1 MIRRTFLYGLCL
13 ILAASISSAN
23 APALNASALARQQ
36 SDFSELEKVILDEL
50 KATRTPGAAV
60 AIVSDD
66 RVVLA
71 KGFGIANSETGTA
84 VTPDMLFRLG
94 STTKMFTAAALVSLS
109 ETGKLDLNQP
119 LGKYTKGLD
128 PKLAR
133 VTAHQL
139 LSHTAG
145 ILDNA
150 PMYGLHD
157 DSALGNEV
165 CSWKEDRFFTEPGKI
180 ISYSNPG
187 YWLAGY
193 AIEEASGKS
202 YADQLTES
210 LFKPLGM
217 SRTTLRPTMA
227 MTYPLAQGHNASR
240 DGKFEVIRP
249 MADNSASWPAGS
261 IFSSAMDLSRFV
273 IAFLNGGKVEGRQ
286 VLSPTLIEKLSTPH
300 AAVPGSENK
309 YGYGLMISDY
319 RGVKIVEHGGARS
332 GYGSTIRM
340 SPEHR
345 FGVIILAN
353 RSGASLA
360 RSAEKAMELM
370 LPLKEKK
377 DEPQKEMPLSAEEIS
392 RYAGVYVQG
401 QMRFE
406 LSVKD
411 GKLYGK
417 QGNVQGEIV
426 KVGEDRFEIRT
437 PNGSQRFALVSG
449 SDGKAEYLH
458 ISLRSAKRQ

>member
-1 MIRRTFLYGLCL
+1 MLL
-13 ILAASISSAN
+13 SVN
-23 APALNASALARQQ
+23 APALTRQQ
-36 SDFSELEKVILDEL
+36 TDFSELEKTVLDEL
-50 KATRTPGAAV
+50 KSSRTPGAAV
-60 AIVSDD
+60 VIVSGD
-66 RVVLA
+66 RVVFA
-71 KGFGIANSETGTA
+71 KGFGIANAETGDPVTA
-84 VTPDMLFRLG
+84 DMLFRLG
-94 STTKMFTAAALVSLS
+94 STTKMFTAAALVSLA
-109 ETGKLDLNQP
+109 EGGELDMNQP
-119 LGKYTKGLD
+119 IGKYAKGLH
-128 PKLAR
+128 PKVAS

-145 ILDNA
+145 IFDNA

-165 CSWKEDRFFTEPGKI
+165 RSWKEDQFFTEPGKI

-193 AIEEASGKS
+193 VIEEASGKP
-202 YADQLTES
+202 YADQLSES

-217 SRTTLRPTMA
+217 SRTTLRPTVA

-261 IFSSAMDLSRFV
+261 MFSSAMDLSRLV
-273 IAFLNGGKVEGRQ
+273 IAFLNGGKVDGKQ
-286 VLSPTLIEKLSTPH
+286 AISPALIEKLSTPQ
-300 AAVPGSENK
+300 AAIPGSENK
-309 YGYGLMISDY
+309 YAYGLMITNY

-332 GYGSTIRM
+332 GYGSVIRM

-353 RSGASLA
+353 RSGASLS

-370 LPLKEKK
+370 LPLKDAK
-377 DEPQKEMPLSAEEIS
+377 DEPEKEMPMSESEMA
-392 RYAGVYVQG
+392 RYAGVYAQG

-411 GKLYGK
+411 GKLRGR
-417 QGNVQGEIV
+417 QGNVEGEIV
-426 KVGEDRFEIRT
+426 KTGESRFEIRT
-437 PNGSQRFALVSG
+437 PNGSQKFVLVSG
-449 SDGKAEYLH
+449 PDGKAEYLH